1 MFRNSFHVQWLN
13 AGAFKISYD
22 VCRSK
27 SLGKSFSYQNWNVMY
42 CHNFS
47 SIGRI
52 PHPLVCSCIKKTMSL
67 KAHTQSYLVVAV
79 HDYSVVGTRG
89 EQYHFLCSN

>member
-1 MFRNSFHVQWLN
+1 MPVL
-13 AGAFKISYD
+13 
-22 VCRSK
+22 SK
-27 SLGKSFSYQNWNVMY
+27 PAMVFVGVKALGKASAIR
-42 CHNFS
+42 
-47 SIGRI
+47 IGM
-52 PHPLVCSCIKKTMSL
+52 LCIVITFPALEGFLIHLSAAALKMSL